1 MSDMHEVTEKLRTA
15 YEDWRNADTTAQL
28 HADPE
33 DYDAQ
38 ALAEAAEEAA
48 WAWDQA
54 ASLFMLNADAILAAL
69 SHEWRP
75 ISEAPKAPA
84 NGSKW
89 WGPKILIS
97 TTHHGHQVT
106 FIGRFHHGA
115 HKRFMDTA
123 DGSCVS
129 AGDDGDLWMP
139 LPEGPK

>member
-54 ASLFMLNADAILAAL
+54 ASLFMLNADAILAL
-69 SHEWRP
+69 IQKEQGWRDGP
-75 ISEAPKAPA
+75 PPTEPDNKAWMVHRD
-84 NGSKW
+84 GWKH
-89 WGPKILIS
+89 GKI
-97 TTHHGHQVT
+97 
-106 FIGRFHHGA
+106 A
-115 HKRFMDTA
+115 KY
-123 DGSCVS
+123 S
-129 AGDDGDLWMP
+129 AGAWWIDGNRYSP
-139 LPEGPK
+139 HLPFDRHCEPPTPPQGEDET

>member
-1 MSDMHEVTEKLRTA
+1 MGHDQRLKNKIVSAILSYPPDSMSKAEFM
-15 YEDWRNADTTAQL
+15 ADQ
-28 HADPE
+28 
-33 DYDAQ
+33 
-38 ALAEAAEEAA
+38 
-48 WAWDQA
+48 
-54 ASLFMLNADAILAAL
+54 ILAAL

-129 AGDDGDLWMP
+129 AGDDGDLWIP
-139 LPEGPK
+139 LPTPPATGGDGG